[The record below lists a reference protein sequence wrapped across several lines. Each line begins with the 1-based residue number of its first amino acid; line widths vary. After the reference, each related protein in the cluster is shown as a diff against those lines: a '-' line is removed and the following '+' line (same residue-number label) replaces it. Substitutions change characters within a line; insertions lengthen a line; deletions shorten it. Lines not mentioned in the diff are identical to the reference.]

1 MARKKNSAP
10 VNNREEKARTE
21 VRHALRDLPTTAADA
36 IKKEREFFHA
46 LAQAVVE
53 RGEWVARRQQFDG
66 HDVVGQTESAGD
78 AAWRADRRLSEGTDF
93 RLLDRFADVHNGA
106 LDRFSDV
113 LKSDAFRDHDYIFR
127 AMCANR
133 IERALPPSPWRDY
146 ALQALRRPDPPS
158 RDALLRHGMS
168 ERNLTIRIA
177 VLTAVGLGLAPTRN
191 PAARYTG
198 GAHSACSLV
207 AEELKKM
214 GVRRCN
220 EDAVQKIY
228 KKFKKGLPDTWAL
241 LDGLPDNLLESF
253 SKNFPS
259 EK

>member
-1 MARKKNSAP
+1 MAKKNSAL

-21 VRHALRDLPTTAADA
+21 VRHALRDLPTTSADA
-36 IKKEREFFHA
+36 IKKEREFLSFA
-46 LAQAVVE
+46 A
-53 RGEWVARRQQFDG
+53 ARI
-66 HDVVGQTESAGD
+66 
-78 AAWRADRRLSEGTDF
+78 SEGTDF
-93 RLLDRFADVHNGA
+93 GRLLDRLVDVHNGL
-106 LDRFSDV
+106 LDRLFDVHKSDAFRLSDV
-113 LKSDAFRDHDYIFR
+113 RKSDAFRDHDYIFR
-127 AMCANR
+127 AICANR

-146 ALQALRRPDPPS
+146 ALQVLRRPDPPS
-158 RDALLRHGMS
+158 RDALLRNGMS
-168 ERNLTIRIA
+168 ERNHTICIA
-177 VLTAVGLGLAPTRN
+177 VLTAVSLGLAPTRN
-191 PAARYTG
+191 PAARYSG

>member
-1 MARKKNSAP
+1 MARKKNSAL
-10 VNNREEKARTE
+10 VNNREEKARAE
-21 VRHALRDLPTTAADA
+21 VRHALRDLPTTSADA
-36 IKKEREFFHA
+36 IKKEREFLSF
-46 LAQAVVE
+46 
-53 RGEWVARRQQFDG
+53 
-66 HDVVGQTESAGD
+66 
-78 AAWRADRRLSEGTDF
+78 AAARLSERTDINID
-93 RLLDRFADVHNGA
+93 RLLEQLVDVHNGLLDRFFDVHKRDA
-106 LDRFSDV
+106 FRLSISDAH
-113 LKSDAFRDHDYIFR
+113 KGDAFRDHDYIVR
-127 AMCANR
+127 AICANR

-146 ALQALRRPDPPS
+146 ALQVLRRPDPPS
-158 RDALLRHGMS
+158 RDALLRNGMS
-168 ERNLTIRIA
+168 ERNYTILFA
-177 VLTAVGLGLAPTRN
+177 VLTAVRLGLAPTRN
-191 PAARYTG
+191 PAARYSG

-228 KKFKKGLPDTWAL
+228 KKFKKGLPDTAQ

>member
-1 MARKKNSAP
+1 MARKKNSAL

-21 VRHALRDLPTTAADA
+21 VRHALRDLTTTSADA
-36 IKKEREFFHA
+36 IQKEREVCSSA
-46 LAQAVVE
+46 A
-53 RGEWVARRQQFDG
+53 ARF
-66 HDVVGQTESAGD
+66 
-78 AAWRADRRLSEGTDF
+78 SEATV
-93 RLLDRFADVHNGA
+93 DVHSIDRVNVHNA
-106 LDRFSDV
+106 LDRIH
-113 LKSDAFRDHDYIFR
+113 KSDAFRDHDYMFR
-127 AMCANR
+127 AICANR

-146 ALQALRRPDPPS
+146 ALLVLRRPDPPS
-158 RDALLRHGMS
+158 RDLLLRNGMS
-168 ERNLTIRIA
+168 ERNRTICIA
-177 VLTAVGLGLAPTRN
+177 VLTAVSLGLAPTRN
-191 PAARYTG
+191 PAARYSG

>member
-1 MARKKNSAP
+1 MARKKNSAL

-21 VRHALRDLPTTAADA
+21 VRHALRDLPTTSADA
-36 IKKEREFFHA
+36 IKKEREFRSF
-46 LAQAVVE
+46 
-53 RGEWVARRQQFDG
+53 
-66 HDVVGQTESAGD
+66 
-78 AAWRADRRLSEGTDF
+78 AAARLSEGKDLRLLTN
-93 RLLDRFADVHNGA
+93 RLLDRLFVVH
-106 LDRFSDV
+106 
-113 LKSDAFRDHDYIFR
+113 KSDAFRDHDYIYR
-127 AMCANR
+127 AICANR

-146 ALQALRRPDPPS
+146 ALQVLRRPDPPS
-158 RDALLRHGMS
+158 RDALLRNGMS
-168 ERNLTIRIA
+168 ERNHTIYFA

-191 PAARYTG
+191 PAARYSG

-228 KKFKKGLPDTWAL
+228 KKSEKELPDL
-241 LDGLPDNLLESF
+241 LADLRALLESP

>member
-21 VRHALRDLPTTAADA
+21 VRHALRDLPTTSADA
-36 IKKEREFFHA
+36 IKKEREWLSF
-46 LAQAVVE
+46 
-53 RGEWVARRQQFDG
+53 
-66 HDVVGQTESAGD
+66 
-78 AAWRADRRLSEGTDF
+78 AAARLSEGKDF
-93 RLLDRFADVHNGA
+93 RLLTNRLVDQLFDVH
-106 LDRFSDV
+106 
-113 LKSDAFRDHDYIFR
+113 KSDPFRDHDYIHR
-127 AMCANR
+127 AICANR

-146 ALQALRRPDPPS
+146 ALQVLRRPDPPS

-168 ERNLTIRIA
+168 ERNHTIHIA
-177 VLTAVGLGLAPTRN
+177 VLTAVRLGLAPTRN
-191 PAARYTG
+191 PAARYSG

-228 KKFKKGLPDTWAL
+228 KKSEKELPDL
-241 LDGLPDNLLESF
+241 LADLRALLESP

>member
-1 MARKKNSAP
+1 MARKKNSAL

-21 VRHALRDLPTTAADA
+21 VRHALRDLPTTSADA
-36 IKKEREFFHA
+36 IKKEREFLSFA
-46 LAQAVVE
+46 A
-53 RGEWVARRQQFDG
+53 ARFPEDI
-66 HDVVGQTESAGD
+66 
-78 AAWRADRRLSEGTDF
+78 DF
-93 RLLDRFADVHNGA
+93 GRLLDRLVDIRNGLLDRLFDVHKSDA
-106 LDRFSDV
+106 FRLSDV
-113 LKSDAFRDHDYIFR
+113 HKSDAFRDHDYIFR
-127 AMCANR
+127 AICANR

-146 ALQALRRPDPPS
+146 ALQVLRRPDPPS
-158 RDALLRHGMS
+158 RDALLRNGMS
-168 ERNLTIRIA
+168 ERNHTICFA
-177 VLTAVGLGLAPTRN
+177 VLTAVRLGLAPTRN
-191 PAARYTG
+191 PAARYSG

-228 KKFKKGLPDTWAL
+228 KKSEKELPDL
-241 LDGLPDNLLESF
+241 LADLLALLESP